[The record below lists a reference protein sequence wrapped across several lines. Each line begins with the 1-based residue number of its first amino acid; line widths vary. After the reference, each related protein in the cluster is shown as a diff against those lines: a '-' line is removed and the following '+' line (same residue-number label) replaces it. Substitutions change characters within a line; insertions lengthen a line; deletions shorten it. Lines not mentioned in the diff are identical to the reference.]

1 MKRWYL
7 FSGILAALLGLLVII
22 FPAFWIKLVVVILGL
37 AAIAYGIYSLKIT
50 KVISDELN
58 YRRTILIKSI
68 VSIVAGLM
76 AVLFPLAIGGA
87 AWTAMIWLLIFYLLI
102 SAAAGFYAAALLKDS
117 GVERKRYIIENLLL
131 LACAVILILIS
142 PRSLGNAIIRLIG
155 IVVLVAGLALILF
168 DVFSARGKV
177 EVIIKDERPVAE
189 EETVNHDG
197 DAAVDSSSND
207 ADLYQGGGSLPLAPK
222 SSLTV
227 VAPPSAGSGTA
238 TTVRSGLVRY
248 PLS

>member
-117 GVERKRYIIENLLL
+117 VVERKRYIIENLLL
-131 LACAVILILIS
+131 LAAAVVLILIS
-142 PRSLGNAIIRLIG
+142 PRSLGNAIVRLIG

-207 ADLYQGGGSLPLAPK
+207 ADL
-222 SSLTV
+222 
-227 VAPPSAGSGTA
+227 
-238 TTVRSGLVRY
+238 
-248 PLS
+248 

>member
-117 GVERKRYIIENLLL
+117 DVERKRYIIENLLL
-131 LACAVILILIS
+131 LAAAVVLILIS

-207 ADLYQGGGSLPLAPK
+207 ADL
-222 SSLTV
+222 
-227 VAPPSAGSGTA
+227 
-238 TTVRSGLVRY
+238 
-248 PLS
+248 

>member
-1 MKRWYL
+1 MTDFGGAFMKRWYL

-131 LACAVILILIS
+131 LAAAVVLILIS

-207 ADLYQGGGSLPLAPK
+207 ADL
-222 SSLTV
+222 
-227 VAPPSAGSGTA
+227 
-238 TTVRSGLVRY
+238 
-248 PLS
+248 

>member
-207 ADLYQGGGSLPLAPK
+207 ADL
-222 SSLTV
+222 
-227 VAPPSAGSGTA
+227 
-238 TTVRSGLVRY
+238 
-248 PLS
+248 

>member
-131 LACAVILILIS
+131 LAAAVVLILIS

-155 IVVLVAGLALILF
+155 IVVLVVGLALILF

-207 ADLYQGGGSLPLAPK
+207 ADL
-222 SSLTV
+222 
-227 VAPPSAGSGTA
+227 
-238 TTVRSGLVRY
+238 
-248 PLS
+248 

>member
-131 LACAVILILIS
+131 LAAAVVLILIS

-155 IVVLVAGLALILF
+155 IIVLVAGLALILF
-168 DVFSARGKV
+168 DVFSARGEV
-177 EVIIKDERPVAE
+177 EVIIKDERPAKTE
-189 EETVNHDG
+189 EEVVNHDG
-197 DAAVDSSSND
+197 DAEVDSESND
-207 ADLYQGGGSLPLAPK
+207 TDM
-222 SSLTV
+222 
-227 VAPPSAGSGTA
+227 
-238 TTVRSGLVRY
+238 
-248 PLS
+248 

>member
-168 DVFSARGKV
+168 DVFSARGEV
-177 EVIIKDERPVAE
+177 EVIIKDERPAKTE
-189 EETVNHDG
+189 EEVVNHDG
-197 DAAVDSSSND
+197 DAEVDTESND
-207 ADLYQGGGSLPLAPK
+207 TDM
-222 SSLTV
+222 
-227 VAPPSAGSGTA
+227 
-238 TTVRSGLVRY
+238 
-248 PLS
+248 

>member
-87 AWTAMIWLLIFYLLI
+87 TWTAMIWLLIFYLLI

-131 LACAVILILIS
+131 LAAAVVLILIS

-207 ADLYQGGGSLPLAPK
+207 ADL
-222 SSLTV
+222 
-227 VAPPSAGSGTA
+227 
-238 TTVRSGLVRY
+238 
-248 PLS
+248 

>member
-131 LACAVILILIS
+131 LAAAVVLILIS

-155 IVVLVAGLALILF
+155 IVVLVTGLALILF

-197 DAAVDSSSND
+197 DAAIDSSSND
-207 ADLYQGGGSLPLAPK
+207 ADL
-222 SSLTV
+222 
-227 VAPPSAGSGTA
+227 
-238 TTVRSGLVRY
+238 
-248 PLS
+248 

>member
-131 LACAVILILIS
+131 LAAAVVLILIS

-168 DVFSARGKV
+168 DVFSARGEV
-177 EVIIKDERPVAE
+177 EVIIKDERPAKTE
-189 EETVNHDG
+189 EEVVSHDG
-197 DAAVDSSSND
+197 DAEVDSESND
-207 ADLYQGGGSLPLAPK
+207 TDM
-222 SSLTV
+222 
-227 VAPPSAGSGTA
+227 
-238 TTVRSGLVRY
+238 
-248 PLS
+248 

>member
-58 YRRTILIKSI
+58 YRRTIFIKSI

-102 SAAAGFYAAALLKDS
+102 SAATGFYAAALLKDS

-131 LACAVILILIS
+131 LAAAVVLILIS

-207 ADLYQGGGSLPLAPK
+207 ADL
-222 SSLTV
+222 
-227 VAPPSAGSGTA
+227 
-238 TTVRSGLVRY
+238 
-248 PLS
+248 

>member
-102 SAAAGFYAAALLKDS
+102 SG
-117 GVERKRYIIENLLL
+117 
-131 LACAVILILIS
+131 
-142 PRSLGNAIIRLIG
+142 
-155 IVVLVAGLALILF
+155 
-168 DVFSARGKV
+168 
-177 EVIIKDERPVAE
+177 
-189 EETVNHDG
+189 
-197 DAAVDSSSND
+197 
-207 ADLYQGGGSLPLAPK
+207 
-222 SSLTV
+222 
-227 VAPPSAGSGTA
+227 
-238 TTVRSGLVRY
+238 
-248 PLS
+248 